1 MIIEKR
7 FTFDN
12 STLYSGS
19 YDEPSICPL
28 CKHAIKPETL
38 FLTNFKTGQN
48 DNRIIALYLCHHCYQ
63 GFVSLFAADAYTT
76 STSVGLCNAY
86 TSKLLYT
93 GPVKYIEEKFDDN
106 VSNLSPQFVKIYN
119 QALAAESGGL
129 DEIAGLGY
137 RKAMEFLVKD
147 FCIHQSPDDEEVI
160 KKMPLSQC
168 ISRYVDSAQIQNLA
182 TRTAWIGNDE
192 AHYIRKQEA
201 RDVSDMKSFIKAVV
215 YFIGMA
221 LIAEDAAS
229 MSPA

>member
-1 MIIEKR
+1 MKIKKALS
-7 FTFDN
+7 FGGQT
-12 STLYSGS
+12 TYLGV
-19 YDEPSICPL
+19 YDEPSVCPL

-38 FLTNFKTGQN
+38 SIHTFHNEQN
-48 DNRIIALYLCHHCYQ
+48 YYFIAILYLCHNCYQ
-63 GFVSLFAADAYTT
+63 TFTTLHKADT
-76 STSVGLCNAY
+76 LNAY
-86 TSKLLYT
+86 KAQTYDSELLYI
-93 GPVKYIEEKFDDN
+93 GPVKYTEEKFDDN

-137 RKAMEFLVKD
+137 RKSMEFLVKD

-160 KKMPLSQC
+160 KKMPLAQC
-168 ISRYVDSAQIQNLA
+168 ISRYIDSVQIQTLA